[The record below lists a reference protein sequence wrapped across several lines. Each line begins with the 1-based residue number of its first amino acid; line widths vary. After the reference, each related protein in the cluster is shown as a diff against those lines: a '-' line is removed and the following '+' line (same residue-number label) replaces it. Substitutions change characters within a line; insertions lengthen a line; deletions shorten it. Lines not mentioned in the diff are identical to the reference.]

1 MVTDYRWNDLPV
13 IYTKGSWEGK
23 INFTN
28 HHSFKMHFSILA
40 SDSAQFLFT
49 NDSSLN
55 RGFHAVIDGWGSTH
69 RSALKYCTNF
79 TGTYPTSCFAQYQN
93 TSGNSILSA
102 SKKWAHAT
110 LQISFN
116 ATNERFKDSLVLN
129 ERVNIHF
136 LPNRAEYGDG
146 NYSVS
151 FKSNDQS
158 LFKQHKY
165 HVLRSLNASSS
176 MKLKLNELSSKFC
189 VNVVYLSTQ
198 RSQEMEKLLS
208 LELRDAT
215 GKLEFNE
222 SITSTNNPSWT
233 TQRFRSNN
241 RTILRNGST
250 LILTAHVE
258 SLVIGGVKFCKE
270 GDLIFKHKIRNPNGC
285 HLLEKTT
292 EEPDTS
298 LLNEKFNSILFTECK
313 AFKGNCSGFE
323 LCKNESR
330 ECECFAGFQRSEDGS
345 SCTKACQDK
354 QYGILC
360 MNTSTKHCLNDQ
372 ISNVNGLC
380 LDGCMVGYDP
390 PCESGCKDRNFGVDC
405 SSVST
410 KKCIEDK
417 INHVDGNCLI
427 GCAEGFLPPQCE
439 TVLDYGHNVDGY
451 LYEIRRGAGELKA
464 CVTDEPS
471 VAFVYGTSE
480 IKKAST
486 SSYTKVTVKDLS
498 GNAIPQ
504 SKYDCNLVIEN
515 GCEFWTLNQLDKKLN
530 TENMLDPYPMVTDY
544 RWNDLPVFF
553 TKGGYEE
560 KIIFTSP
567 HNFRMHFSILATDS
581 AQFIF
586 TNDSSFI
593 EGHNAAIDG
602 WGAQHKSLLRYCKK
616 IDEKP
621 SCTGEYE
628 ITEANAILSAGT
640 KWAHALLQI
649 SFNEVSI
656 NSLKILNDMAEIQFY
671 TNKSEVS
678 KDGKYYVSYK
688 TNNNGLFKQHK
699 YRILRSMQASGS
711 MELKLNDSSSS
722 AFCVDVVYLSNKNL
736 HGNATLFSLELK
748 DERGTSKYK
757 ESVASKDSFEW
768 TTARFRSGKVSL
780 EKGSTLTLNAHVE
793 SLVIGGVKF
802 CKEGD
807 LIFEPIVKNPKSC
820 HSVATKA
827 KNEKQETDEK
837 FNSRLLTLIS
847 DCNLFD
853 KNCAGLKVCKNQN
866 NKSCCTCF
874 AGFKG
879 DNCQNRCQGKNFGV
893 KCSSVSAK
901 KCLNDSINHVNGNC
915 SLGCADGFLPPQCE
929 NGCQGKHF
937 GINCS
942 RMSTKKC
949 LKDSIN
955 HVDGH
960 CLLGCEDGFLP
971 PQCETV
977 LDYHG
982 ADEYLF
988 EIRRGGNL
996 EACVSDEPTLAFVPD
1011 KIEKNS
1017 NSTSVN
1023 IKDLNG
1029 NAIALSEFDCNLLR
1043 KNGCNS
1049 WKLTEF
1055 ELFNGSNS
1063 FPIVTDYRWSD
1074 LPVAFTKGIFKDKIS
1089 FTNRHNFRKHF
1100 SILAKNSAQF
1110 LLTSDSNL
1118 KKGNT
1123 VVLDGWG
1130 GNHSSVLRQCTEIP
1144 DYKNIVYPACATPNI
1159 TIWKNAIL
1167 SDGKKWVHATLEISF
1182 NITDI
1187 LNSLVLGDTTKI
1199 RYFPTSDETKGT
1211 EYFVSYRTNDEGFFK
1226 QHTYDALRSLKS
1238 NSSME
1243 VKLNDSSSSAF
1254 CVDVVYLSNKNLH
1267 GNATLFS
1274 LELKDENGTSKY
1286 KESVASKDS
1295 FEWTTARF
1303 RSGNVSLE
1311 KGSTLTLNAHVE
1323 SLVIGGVKFCKEG
1336 DSIFEPIVKKPKSC
1350 HSLATKEKVT
1360 KPEIDGIFKNHL
1372 LLLSECKFIKGNC
1385 SGLKLCKNQSENCDC
1400 FAGFKGEHC
1409 TNPCESM
1416 KFGIDCVNTTL
1427 KHCFGNKINQS
1438 DGNCLEGCAEGYNPL
1453 DCEKE
1458 CNNKYFGKN
1467 CSEISGRSCLND
1479 KHFSNNGSC
1488 QFGCAQGYAYPEC
1501 LKEIQ
1506 KAIPSYKTISFDSI
1520 ILDLA
1525 TSLEGKENIS
1535 HLFIQFK
1542 ESSKEQWT
1550 NASDDYIF
1558 NDQANYLVS
1567 NLTPK
1572 TDYNVRLALFEND
1585 TMDYLEN
1592 FLPGDELNFTTQC
1605 RPIDESS
1612 CLDVKKVNMTTYS
1625 VSLNLSDDVR
1635 KGELCSPQLLTVH
1648 HDELGCIFNETL
1660 DGTDFQKSITDCKC
1674 GENKIELTFENA
1686 TLYQNYACE
1695 NCPKN
1700 AEHNRNI
1707 YIPVLTTVLML
1718 VVITASGVGVYFLK
1732 RKRSQS
1738 PNQVQF
1744 SSHVE
1749 IIASAE
1755 MVPLSIIDQND
1766 ESSEKSDQDVEK
1778 YLLSALA
1785 SNVLKKQFEKFP
1797 RGQTQHW
1804 DYGVK
1809 PENKKKNRY
1818 GNLAAY
1824 DSSRVKLELVPG
1836 DENSDYINANYID
1849 GFERPKAYIATQ
1861 GPRVNTLDDF
1871 WRMVWQEKVPLIVM
1885 VTNLLEGGK
1894 NKCEKYWPDNNQQVT
1909 HGRVTVGTVD
1919 KEVNADYVSRVLSVS
1934 CNNANRLVQHLHYTV
1949 WPDHGV
1955 PLYPQSMAV
1964 FVEKIAEKNYVHP
1977 ILVHCSAGVGRT
1989 GTVILIDACLR
2000 MIRTHGR
2007 LDVENIFAK
2016 MRSQRANLVDNLKQF
2031 EFAHLVLLECVATPN
2046 FAIGCANFTEEY
2058 NKLTSNNNEKLKES
2072 YSKLSKMCERD
2083 FLRTETPAKNE
2094 ANKCRYPN
2102 FISSSNAIV
2111 QLFPYE
2117 NVVTMS
2123 FFNAVTVDGYKKP
2136 KQFIAT
2142 QAPMEN
2148 TLADFWRMIDQF
2160 NVKEIVVLNEPHI
2173 TETQYLPTK
2182 QQKFVFG
2189 EIEVILDDD
2198 QEYHSVKTSDVTLKK
2213 KSVIKKL
2220 SVKCASFGWMPG
2232 DLSPP
2237 NMGSLIDLWDN
2248 LKTTGEKECIAIV
2261 CHDGVTASGLFL
2273 GMGFVIE
2280 KIKLEQKVDVGLAV
2294 RTLKKSRPA
2303 FVSSE
2308 IQFGLLYEAA
2318 KHYLCSFDTYGNF
2331 K

>member
-1 MVTDYRWNDLPV
+1 MLGRFAVPLIVLLLAKDFNGTEGYLFQLRNASELTACVSDEPTVAFAKGPPGKNPDFTKVIVEDLRGGKIPLSKYDCNLVLENGCKFWDLTNGWEKKLNIENLSDPYPMVTDYRWNDLPV

-748 DERGTSKYK
+748 DER
-757 ESVASKDSFEW
+757 
-768 TTARFRSGKVSL
+768 
-780 EKGSTLTLNAHVE
+780 
-793 SLVIGGVKF
+793 
-802 CKEGD
+802 
-807 LIFEPIVKNPKSC
+807 
-820 HSVATKA
+820 
-827 KNEKQETDEK
+827 
-837 FNSRLLTLIS
+837 
-847 DCNLFD
+847 
-853 KNCAGLKVCKNQN
+853 
-866 NKSCCTCF
+866 
-874 AGFKG
+874 
-879 DNCQNRCQGKNFGV
+879 
-893 KCSSVSAK
+893 
-901 KCLNDSINHVNGNC
+901 
-915 SLGCADGFLPPQCE
+915 
-929 NGCQGKHF
+929 
-937 GINCS
+937 
-942 RMSTKKC
+942 
-949 LKDSIN
+949 
-955 HVDGH
+955 
-960 CLLGCEDGFLP
+960 
-971 PQCETV
+971 
-977 LDYHG
+977 
-982 ADEYLF
+982 
-988 EIRRGGNL
+988 
-996 EACVSDEPTLAFVPD
+996 
-1011 KIEKNS
+1011 
-1017 NSTSVN
+1017 
-1023 IKDLNG
+1023 
-1029 NAIALSEFDCNLLR
+1029 
-1043 KNGCNS
+1043 
-1049 WKLTEF
+1049 
-1055 ELFNGSNS
+1055 
-1063 FPIVTDYRWSD
+1063 
-1074 LPVAFTKGIFKDKIS
+1074 
-1089 FTNRHNFRKHF
+1089 
-1100 SILAKNSAQF
+1100 
-1110 LLTSDSNL
+1110 
-1118 KKGNT
+1118 
-1123 VVLDGWG
+1123 
-1130 GNHSSVLRQCTEIP
+1130 
-1144 DYKNIVYPACATPNI
+1144 
-1159 TIWKNAIL
+1159 
-1167 SDGKKWVHATLEISF
+1167 
-1182 NITDI
+1182 
-1187 LNSLVLGDTTKI
+1187 
-1199 RYFPTSDETKGT
+1199 
-1211 EYFVSYRTNDEGFFK
+1211 
-1226 QHTYDALRSLKS
+1226 
-1238 NSSME
+1238 
-1243 VKLNDSSSSAF
+1243 
-1254 CVDVVYLSNKNLH
+1254 
-1267 GNATLFS
+1267 
-1274 LELKDENGTSKY
+1274 GTSKY